1 MKTIGTRLFIRISS
15 DLQASEPMKSLAFF
29 ALAALAEIS
38 GCYCFW
44 VVQKNQKNVW
54 LLAVGCISLICFA
67 SILARVD
74 SPFAGRAYAAYG
86 GIYIAMSIIWAM
98 TVEKSWPDRWDLIG
112 MILAISGTL
121 MILFGPRRG

>member
-1 MKTIGTRLFIRISS
+1 
-15 DLQASEPMKSLAFF
+15 MKSLAFF
-29 ALAALAEIS
+29 VLAALAEIS

-44 VVQKNQKNVW
+44 VVQKNQKNIW
-54 LLAVGCISLICFA
+54 LILPGLVSLICLA

-86 GIYIAMSIIWAM
+86 GIYILMSIVWGIC
-98 TVEKSWPDRWDLIG
+98 VEKTWPDRWDLAG
-112 MILAISGTL
+112 MAMALGGTL